1 MIILWPS
8 SEKTVT
14 SQQHP
19 ASLAVATGY
28 LTLAS
33 TCSYCSSGF
42 VDGWV
47 DGWMNEW
54 MDGNSRAMSTSNTA
68 GIQFSTVLECYFFL
82 GPLSRIYLD
91 SGAATGAH
99 AGTLMDLNF
108 PCLHGCAKQTIL
120 VCRQNGR
127 ESNRD
132 IEWVKGRIEDFF
144 LKPQGSFGV

>member
-8 SEKTVT
+8 SEKTAT

-19 ASLAVATGY
+19 TSLAVATGY

-54 MDGNSRAMSTSNTA
+54 TETAEQWVPQTQPAYNSVQYLSA
-68 GIQFSTVLECYFFL
+68 IFFL
-82 GPLSRIYLD
+82 GHSPVYLD

-99 AGTLMDLNF
+99 AGTLMDLNL

-120 VCRQNGR
+120 VCRQKGR
-127 ESNRD
+127 ESKRD
-132 IEWVKGRIEDFF
+132 IEWVRGRIEDFF
-144 LKPQGSFGV
+144 HKPQGSFGL